1 MSWLSRA
8 WHAISEPR
16 HLKMAYVVIYGIV
29 LTTGIATLLE
39 PPRSIE
45 GQLGV
50 VLTIIWS
57 VFLIVG
63 GFGGMLTV
71 LPGWW
76 WAERLSIILT
86 FAGIGI
92 YGTVVLSLHLIAE
105 GSRLTQMGMILLA
118 TSVFAVRWLLIRRYS
133 FEPRTRG

>member
-1 MSWLSRA
+1 MRSVKRLWA
-8 WHAISEPR
+8 QISEPR
-16 HLKMAYVVIYGIV
+16 HLKLLYAIIYAIV
-29 LTTGIATLLE
+29 LATGVATLLE

-45 GQLGV
+45 GQLGIT
-50 VLTIIWS
+50 LTVIWS

-76 WAERLSIILT
+76 WAERLSMILT

-92 YGTVVLSLHLIAE
+92 YGTVVLSLHLTAE